1 MLSIHSILIN
11 DVVIFIEGRKSCV
24 RRLELTD
31 DLMCSPLVLLLVLL
45 DGPILEFASLATQ

>member
-24 RRLELTD
+24 RRLDLTD
-31 DLMCSPLVLLLVLL
+31 DLMCSPLVLILVLL